1 MMASQTSSVRPALK
15 PWRADIAATLVL
27 AWPLI
32 LTNVSQMLINTT
44 DVLLLGRLGPDA
56 LAASGLGTGI
66 VWALMLFGIGL
77 VAACSPMIAS
87 ERGRML
93 HSVRDVRRTVRQ
105 TMWAA
110 VTIAIPIM
118 ILLWFAGPLMIFAGQ
133 PERLANETGAF
144 IRALEWVMI
153 PALLTT
159 TLRNFM
165 SALERPGW
173 ILIIGI
179 GGVFANA
186 LINWVL
192 IFGHFG
198 VPPLG
203 LIGAGIGSSIVTTL
217 MFLATVI
224 VIMRHPKFRRYHL
237 FGRFWRADWQ
247 RYRAIWRLGFPISLQ
262 LGFEAT
268 VFAAAVFL
276 MGYISTASVAAHTVA
291 IQIASMTFMVPM
303 GIAQA
308 TTVRVGKA
316 YGSGDI
322 SGITRAGW
330 AGFGLGVGVM
340 VVMAVVMWI
349 IPRPLAALFLDPEMA
364 GNVAVLD
371 LAVGFLSVAAVFQIV
386 DGAQVVGAGMLRGL
400 HDTTAPMVFALFGYW
415 VIGIGVG
422 TFLAFGA
429 GLDGIGIWIGLA
441 TGLAVVSLLMVWRW
455 STRARLGLLPK

>member
-15 PWRADIAATLVL
+15 PWRADIVATLVL

-455 STRARLGLLPK
+455 SARTRLGLLPK